1 MIAAIIARGDGA
13 TAAATATGAL
23 EAAAGFVQRAFASA
37 EVEAPD
43 MIARALTPA
52 CLGMIGRALIRSGE
66 LLYLIETDGGEL
78 RLWPCES
85 WDVTG
90 NYRDWRYRLT
100 CGGPSRT
107 RTFASVEAAG
117 VLHFKYAVDP
127 SRPWRGLSPPQVA
140 SLAGKL
146 SAETSA
152 ALSDEASGPRG
163 AFLPVP
169 ADGEDPAVTAFK
181 GDVRG
186 AQEKMLVVESG
197 DWGDAGNAAT
207 QYQPRRFGADP
218 PDAVISQ
225 AKLETGVKLDWRE
238 LRAGDISGRAR
249 AFQSLVG
256 GGMAVDDAAALSG
269 LLTPDE

>member
-13 TAAATATGAL
+13 TA
-23 EAAAGFVQRAFASA
+23 AAAGFVQRAFASA

-52 CLGMIGRALIRSGE
+52 CLGMIGWALIRS
-66 LLYLIETDGGEL
+66 GEL

-85 WDVTG
+85 WDVSG

-107 RTFASVEAAG
+107 RTFKSVESTST
-117 VLHFKYAVDP
+117 LHFRYAVDP
-127 SRPWRGLSPPQVA
+127 SRPWRGLSPLAVA
-140 SLAGKL
+140 SLAGRL
-146 SAETSA
+146 SAE
-152 ALSDEASGPRG
+152 
-163 AFLPVP
+163 
-169 ADGEDPAVTAFK
+169 
-181 GDVRG
+181 
-186 AQEKMLVVESG
+186 
-197 DWGDAGNAAT
+197 T

-225 AKLETGVKLDWRE
+225 AKLASAEVYAACGLSPALFTTEGETAQREAYRQALHSLVAPLGKLVSAELEAKLAGGVKLDWRE

-256 GGMAVDDAAALSG
+256 GAVRPDDAG
-269 LLTPDE
+269 RKKVR